1 MLFLRSLLYTV
12 GSLLVL
18 PVVVVLGLLSAPF
31 PFHTRFAVITSWAKF
46 CLWWLA
52 LTCNIRYEVEGAE
65 NIPDRNVIVFS
76 KHQSTWET
84 LIFQKLLPPQVWV
97 LKRELLWVPVF
108 GWGLALLKPIAIDR
122 GAGRRAVGQIVQQG
136 TERLKDGEWVIIFPE
151 GTRVAPTER
160 KRYGVGGA
168 VLAEKSGYPVLPVA
182 HNAGEFWGRREFIK
196 RPGTIRIA
204 FGPLIE
210 SQGKSAQQINAEAEA
225 WIEAKVDEISPGL
238 RPPLA

>member
-12 GSLLVL
+12 GSVLAL
-18 PVVVVLGLLSAPF
+18 PVVVLLGLLSAPLS
-31 PFHTRFAVITSWAKF
+31 FHTRFAVISGWAKF
-46 CLWWLA
+46 CLWWLGV
-52 LTCNIRYEVEGAE
+52 TCHIRYVVEGAE
-65 NIPDRNVIVFS
+65 HIPEQNVIVFS

-122 GAGRRAVGQIVQQG
+122 GAGRRAVDQIVKQG
-136 TERLKDGEWVIIFPE
+136 TQRLQDGEWVIIFPE
-151 GTRVAPTER
+151 GTRVAPSER

-182 HNAGEFWGRREFIK
+182 HNAGVYWGRREFIK
-196 RPGTIRIA
+196 RPGTIRIV
-204 FGPLIE
+204 FGPLID
-210 SQGKSAQQINAEAEA
+210 SQGKTAQQINAEAEA

-238 RPPLA
+238 RPQLA